1 MVTSAIKYLS
11 GLSVTLLFL
20 APALSATLENA
31 AVIKIVGRIVEDPCV
46 ISAQQQVVQ
55 FTCYQAGEMHSR
67 NVSYQAVGDG
77 ATVNVG
83 VADLSMKYLT
93 PERKLAILEVNY
105 R

>member
-31 AVIKIVGRIVEDPCV
+31 AVIKIVGRVVEDPCV
-46 ISAQQQVVQ
+46 ISAQQQAVQ

-67 NVSYQAVGDG
+67 NVSYQAVSDG

>member
-31 AVIKIVGRIVEDPCV
+31 AVIKIVGRVVEDPCV
-46 ISAQQQVVQ
+46 ISPQQQAVQ

-67 NVSYQAVGDG
+67 NVSYQTVSDG